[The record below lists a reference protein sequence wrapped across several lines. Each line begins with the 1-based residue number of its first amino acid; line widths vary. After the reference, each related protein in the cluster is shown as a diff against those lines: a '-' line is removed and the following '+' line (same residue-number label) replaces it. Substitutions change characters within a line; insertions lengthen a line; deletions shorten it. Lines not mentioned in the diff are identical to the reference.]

1 MKLKYKNP
9 VKQGAMTSAMMLRKL
24 SKAPEKKPPV
34 KRIGG
39 PKKRHTA

>member
-24 SKAPEKKPPV
+24 SKAPEKKPS

-39 PKKRHTA
+39 PKKRRTA